1 MKRYLVGLALAA
13 LTIGVAYAGGKAT
26 ATWTA
31 PTTYTDGTPLP
42 ATDIK
47 EYKVYEGTAPRTY
60 TYFYTVP
67 SASPRQ
73 IVLTM
78 PTGTFYFAVTTVS
91 KEGAESDYSNELSK
105 YFPRQTPGNCVFTWQ

>member
-1 MKRYLVGLALAA
+1 MKKLIIAVTLVVLVLS
-13 LTIGVAYAGGKAT
+13 LAYAGGKAT

-47 EYKVYEGTAPRTY
+47 EYRVYEGTAPRTY
-60 TYFYTVP
+60 TFVYTVP
-67 SASPRQ
+67 SASPRS

-78 PTGTFYFAVTTVS
+78 PTGRAWPSV
-91 KEGAESDYSNELSK
+91 A
-105 YFPRQTPGNCVFTWQ
+105 